1 MGRSMRLD
9 VPRFDGTDVVGWIF
23 KATQFFEYHQTPQDQ
38 RILISS
44 FHMEGPALSWF
55 QWMHSNLIVS
65 LPQFLQALK
74 LRYGPSIYED
84 PKGKLAK
91 LRQVTTVATYQAQFE
106 EISTQIHGLSKD
118 FLISFFISDL
128 KPELRKELLVAQP
141 CPLVHAMAL
150 AKLQEDKYNDLKQCW
165 RQPWNKYSNTGSQSV
180 PQGPTLVAVSDTTAS
195 VISLPLDD
203 SSPFLMH
210 HLDNPGA
217 ILITQPL
224 HDDNYPTWRRA
235 MRMALEAKHKLSF
248 IDDSLPKPAIG
259 APSL

>member
-180 PQGPTLVAVSDTTAS
+180 PQGPMNEEEDWV
-195 VISLPLDD
+195 
-203 SSPFLMH
+203 
-210 HLDNPGA
+210 
-217 ILITQPL
+217 
-224 HDDNYPTWRRA
+224 R
-235 MRMALEAKHKLSF
+235 
-248 IDDSLPKPAIG
+248 
-259 APSL
+259 